1 MNGEPTEQMNNPASD
16 STQGLIQQISYPLYN
31 CKGWM
36 KLLGVMSIIA
46 GVIYAITIFGL
57 IIAWLPIWI
66 GVLLFQ
72 SATAAEE
79 AYYNG
84 SEYELVKSLA
94 KLKTYFII
102 MGVLTLISIIFFI
115 VMFFLGFMG
124 TFLAHPGIRF

>member
-1 MNGEPTEQMNNPASD
+1 MNGEHNEQTGRPAQD
-16 STQGLIQQISYPLYN
+16 SIQGLIQQISYPLYN

-36 KLLGVMSIIA
+36 KLLGVLSIIG
-46 GVIYAITIFGL
+46 GVMYAITIVGI

-84 SEYELVKSLA
+84 SDYELVKSFS

-102 MGVLTLISIIFFI
+102 LGILSLVSIIFFLLA
-115 VMFFLGFMG
+115 FFLGFMG
-124 TFLAHPGIRF
+124 AFMTHFGMPH